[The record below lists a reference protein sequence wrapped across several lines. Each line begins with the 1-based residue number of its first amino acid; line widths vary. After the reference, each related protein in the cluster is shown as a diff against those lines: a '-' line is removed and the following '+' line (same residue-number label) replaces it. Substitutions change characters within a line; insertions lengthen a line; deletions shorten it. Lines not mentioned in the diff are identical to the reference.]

1 MQEAGAPFTRVP
13 AAFTSLPAHPRF
25 PPSPGPELF
34 PSGLLDRLLPGYSLG
49 LSNTP
54 KPQGLGLPA
63 ATAPRQASPSPF
75 AGAPASGG
83 AAAAVQ
89 QAVQL
94 QQALGA
100 MGSAPSDTTTLHPSA
115 SLLMS
120 AAAGMALPSPGAPG
134 SGGGS
139 GCSDALPGSTGS
151 WWALDSPMATLLSP
165 ASDQQAR
172 QLEEQ
177 SLALSQLIGSLKAE
191 ISSIEAQQQRLVQQQ
206 QAHKRDRERLLQV
219 RTRVLGKA
227 GGGGPARPAGRAGAC
242 LASEGRCGNRLDG
255 MAAAAGAL

>member
-1 MQEAGAPFTRVP
+1 MP
-13 AAFTSLPAHPRF
+13 A
-25 PPSPGPELF
+25 GPELF

-54 KPQGLGLPA
+54 KSHTLSWQAQQAQRNPSPAPLVGPA
-63 ATAPRQASPSPF
+63 AAC
-75 AGAPASGG
+75 PASVVAQ
-83 AAAAVQ
+83 AA
-89 QAVQL
+89 QL

-100 MGSAPSDTTTLHPSA
+100 VGSDSTTLFPSA

-139 GCSDALPGSTGS
+139 GSSDAPPNSSGS

-219 RTRVLGKA
+219 RGGRPGLGLW
-227 GGGGPARPAGRAGAC
+227 GPWTAWLCERRGCARHLCRRPRGPLRRC
-242 LASEGRCGNRLDG
+242 LN
-255 MAAAAGAL
+255 